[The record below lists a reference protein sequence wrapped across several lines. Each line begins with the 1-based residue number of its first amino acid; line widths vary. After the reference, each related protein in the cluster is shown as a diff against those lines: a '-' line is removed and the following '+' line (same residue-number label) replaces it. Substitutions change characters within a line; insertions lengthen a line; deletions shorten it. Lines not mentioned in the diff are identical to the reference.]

1 MTTPLASIFGSG
13 FLVIVSVLGGSVG
26 ALSVLA
32 MAGICA
38 LAYAVGAVV
47 RHNIRRAEPVLAAED
62 TPRRV
67 AILSIVAQLAL
78 IPAYVISVTLYIRIL
93 ASYGLGFFKI
103 EGMVAEQLLT
113 TGVIV
118 VVLAIGVTKGLNAL
132 EAGGKWALAL
142 TIGIMLLLLAAFGF
156 HDAKLLATS
165 GIVLP
170 AASRAGVWQ
179 IVTTLAGTLIVVQGF
194 ETTRYLGGQ
203 FDADT
208 RVRAA
213 RDAQIVSTVV
223 YLLFVASATPL
234 LHYLPRHVADN
245 SLMQLAG
252 IVAIWL
258 TYPLVAIAIFSQLS
272 AAIADVIGG
281 SGSLIEVSQRAL
293 STRATY
299 FLICLSA
306 IALCWATTT
315 LTILALASRA
325 FAFYYLMQCLVAISV
340 SNKMTHKLLFG
351 AVGMILAFITVFAV
365 PVG

>member
-26 ALSVLA
+26 AWSAPA

-62 TPRRV
+62 TPRQV
-67 AILSIVAQLAL
+67 AILSIVGQVAL

-93 ASYGLGFFKI
+93 ASYALGFFKRD
-103 EGMVAEQLLT
+103 GMVAEQLLT

-118 VVLAIGVTKGLNAL
+118 VVLAIGFTKGLNAL
-132 EAGGKWALAL
+132 EASGKWALAL
-142 TIGIMLLLLAAFGF
+142 TVAIMLLLLAAFGF
-156 HDAKLLATS
+156 HDVRLLSTS

-170 AASRAGVWQ
+170 AAPSAGAWQ

-234 LHYLPRHVADN
+234 LHYLPRQVADN
-245 SLMQLAG
+245 SLMQLTG
-252 IVAIWL
+252 IVAVWL
-258 TYPLVAIAIFSQLS
+258 TYPLIAIAIFSQLS

-281 SGSLIEVSQRAL
+281 SGSLVEVSRSAL
-293 STRATY
+293 SKRATY

-325 FAFYYLMQCLVAISV
+325 FAFYYLMQCLVAITV
-340 SNKMTHKLLFG
+340 SNKLAHKLLFG
-351 AVGMILAFITVFAV
+351 VVGVTLAFITVFAV
-365 PVG
+365 AVG